1 YVLVQNSPALPA
13 LRRLQEE
20 GEPIK
25 LITFAKWAGES
36 GALSAGFAR
45 ASGQVIVTLPSE
57 YQVDASHIGD
67 VIRALEGCDMA
78 IARRH
83 PRKRS
88 GLGTMQ
94 QRIFNSMLQ
103 RFADA
108 PFRDISCDVRAMK
121 RVVAEE
127 LVLYGEQYRFLPLL
141 AQGQGF
147 SVQEV
152 EIPPSEKST
161 SRSVHPVGKYLRS
174 MLDVLSII
182 FLVKFS
188 RKPLRFFGMIGLG
201 VFGVGSLW
209 TLFILAERLFG
220 DQALMERPALI
231 LSVLLVVLG
240 IQIIAVG
247 LVGEILIFTRSKDLK
262 EYKIAEVIEQPR
274 DAS

>member
-1 YVLVQNSPALPA
+1 MTAIIDLKTKTNARAPESQTADVDVSVVIPFNGKFDDITSLHREYRSGIEVAAESFEFLYVLVQNSPALPA

-152 EIPPSEKST
+152 EIPPSEKVPAARSIPSENT
-161 SRSVHPVGKYLRS
+161 CGPCSMFCRSSSSSSSRANRC
-174 MLDVLSII
+174 
-182 FLVKFS
+182 
-188 RKPLRFFGMIGLG
+188 
-201 VFGVGSLW
+201 
-209 TLFILAERLFG
+209 
-220 DQALMERPALI
+220 
-231 LSVLLVVLG
+231 
-240 IQIIAVG
+240 
-247 LVGEILIFTRSKDLK
+247 
-262 EYKIAEVIEQPR
+262 
-274 DAS
+274 ASSE